1 MQRPNLILTEKYTLS
16 RRELVVVI
24 LVLLLVVIAWTTFS
38 ALHPTITGGDL
49 NLVATMVAK
58 DLDPGLYP
66 RDDIFSTDTYYRF
79 YTPLY
84 RWLVAQFWQI
94 SGSFEGGLV
103 YLTPL
108 VLAFYLAGMFAL
120 SRRVIGN
127 TWLALGITV
136 ASANYYEAMGEE
148 LWGVGGSQFL
158 MSRAVYTAA
167 APFLFLWFLSFLAQ
181 PGWFKG
187 IVLGLAIGLA
197 ANLHPVSGWQFAILV
212 IGLTGLVFGLKRAGW
227 RRWGILLALT
237 GAISLGA
244 LPIAQSVFGKTGRGL
259 PVEVSF
265 EAFRRVI
272 YEKYTIPFRPE
283 TVTWDLAG
291 LELTKPVLEGLVWLY
306 VGLTL
311 LLLIIS
317 LWARFY
323 RPEGVRWIW
332 LWAGLVILAY
342 AYLVAL
348 FNLPIFFVLA
358 AGYVIYLFRLRQI
371 PEVDGWLI
379 GWLGLTVLTSFVG
392 YYFLMR
398 AWETFELKSFIA
410 IFTGQIRAARFIY
423 LPLYLLAGRAA
434 LVYVQ
439 MLARGLRN
447 IRAQGQLQGRAPGE
461 DSLALAGAVLL
472 SLAPGLST
480 MFFTSL
486 PLAIITLAGGV
497 GAVVLA
503 ARLLESRPLV
513 GLDSWGVAL
522 AMAGLVVILFGP
534 LASWFAPFLPIPAI
548 NLLDPAA
555 RIVEPVYS
563 RDDQD
568 LYNWVKQNTP
578 KESLFYWCDFGP
590 GTTLFFRRYGERSIN
605 LNWKDMNLALYDMAN
620 LVSYHQRYRQLEQAC
635 QKFDSLVAAANKI
648 EADYILIPAGR
659 AAGMEQLTCFLNGR
673 YALFPA
679 GKTECASH

>member
-16 RRELVVVI
+16 RRELVVVVLI
-24 LVLLLVVIAWTTFS
+24 LLLVIIAWTTFNL
-38 ALHPTITGGDL
+38 LHPAITETDL
-49 NLVATMVAK
+49 NLIATMISK
-58 DLDPGLYP
+58 DMDLGLYP
-66 RDDIFSTDTYYRF
+66 RDDIFADNTYYRF
-79 YTPLY
+79 YTPVY

-94 SGSFEGGLV
+94 SGSFESGLV
-103 YLTPL
+103 YLTCL
-108 VLAFYLAGMFAL
+108 VLAFYLAGMFFL

-158 MSRAVYTAA
+158 MSRAVYTAT
-167 APFLFLWFLSFLAQ
+167 APYLFLWFLSFLAQ

-187 IVLGLAIGLA
+187 VVLGLAIGLA
-197 ANLHPVSGWQFAILV
+197 ANLHPISGWQFAILV
-212 IGLTGLVFGLKRAGW
+212 IGLTVLVFGLKRAGW
-227 RRWGILLALT
+227 GWWGMLLGLM

-272 YEKYTIPFRPE
+272 YEKYTIPFRPA

-291 LELTKPVLEGLVWLY
+291 LELNKPVLEALVWIY

-311 LLLIIS
+311 LLLIVS
-317 LWARFY
+317 LWAKFR
-323 RPEGVRWIW
+323 RPAWGRWIW
-332 LWAGLVILAY
+332 LVAGLVILAY

-398 AWETFELKSFIA
+398 AWETFELRSFIA

-447 IRAQGQLQGRAPGE
+447 IGPQWRLKGDVPGAS
-461 DSLALAGAVLL
+461 SLALAAGVVL

-480 MFFTSL
+480 LFFTTL

-503 ARLLESRPLV
+503 AWLLERRSLV
-513 GLDSWGVAL
+513 GLGSWGIVL
-522 AMAGLVVILFGP
+522 AMAGLLIILFGP
-534 LASWFAPFLPIPAI
+534 LASWFGPFLPIPAI

-555 RIVEPVYS
+555 RSVEPVYS
-563 RDDQD
+563 KDDQD

-590 GTTLFFRRYGERSIN
+590 GTTLFFRRYAERSIN
-605 LNWKDMNLALYDMAN
+605 LNWKDMNLVLYDMAN

-635 QKFDSLVAAANKI
+635 QKFDSLVTTANRI

-659 AAGMEQLTCFLNGR
+659 AAGIEHLTCFLNSR
-673 YALFPA
+673 YALFPV
-679 GKTECASH
+679 GKNECASQ